1 MFPGNLRTY
10 EIIAD
15 LFVHSTITVIIK
27 TISYCHLGLTT
38 FLNNQQKVILEA
50 EYKTIFSMLFNNKMS
65 ISLRVFFIA
74 LWCH

>member
-27 TISYCHLGLTT
+27 TISYCHLGPIT
-38 FLNNQQKVILEA
+38 FLNNQQKVILVA
-50 EYKTIFSMLFNNKMS
+50 EYNRMFSMLFNNKMS
-65 ISLRVFFIA
+65 IILRVFFIA